1 MTGLDA
7 VFDTIALVL
16 VLIGALLCLTATL
29 GLLRWRDVP
38 TRLHAATKPQVLGV
52 LLIVVAVVL
61 SLRTWEALA
70 FGIPVILIQFATAPL
85 AAHMVGRAAY
95 RNRTTDEGSL
105 YVDELQHRT
114 EEGGSIGPESR
125 PER

>member
-1 MTGLDA
+1 MTIEAVLDT
-7 VFDTIALVL
+7 VALVL
-16 VLIGALLCLTATL
+16 VLLGAVLCLTATI

-52 LLIVVAVVL
+52 LLIVIAVEL
-61 SLRTWEALA
+61 ALRSWEALA
-70 FGIPVILIQFATAPL
+70 FGIPIVLIQFATAPL

-95 RNRTTDEGSL
+95 RNRTSDEANL

-114 EEGGSIGPESR
+114 EQPGSTGAETR
-125 PER
+125 PEN

>member
-1 MTGLDA
+1 MTIEAVLD
-7 VFDTIALVL
+7 TLALVL
-16 VLIGALLCLTATL
+16 VLIGAVLCLTATI

-52 LLIVVAVVL
+52 LLIVVAVEL
-61 SLRTWEALA
+61 SLRSWEALA
-70 FGIPVILIQFATAPL
+70 FGIPIVLIQFATAPL

-95 RNRTTDEGSL
+95 RNRTTDEANL
-105 YVDELQHRT
+105 YVDELRHST
-114 EEGGSIGPESR
+114 EQPGSTGTETR

>member
-1 MTGLDA
+1 MTLDA
-7 VFDTIALVL
+7 VLDTVALVL
-16 VLIGALLCLTATL
+16 VLIGALLCLTATI

-52 LLIVVAVVL
+52 LLIVTAVVL

-70 FGIPVILIQFATAPL
+70 FGIPVVLIQFATAPL

-95 RNRTTDEGSL
+95 RNRSTDEANL
-105 YVDELQHRT
+105 YIDELHHST
-114 EEGGSIGPESR
+114 EQPGATGVETRPES
-125 PER
+125 